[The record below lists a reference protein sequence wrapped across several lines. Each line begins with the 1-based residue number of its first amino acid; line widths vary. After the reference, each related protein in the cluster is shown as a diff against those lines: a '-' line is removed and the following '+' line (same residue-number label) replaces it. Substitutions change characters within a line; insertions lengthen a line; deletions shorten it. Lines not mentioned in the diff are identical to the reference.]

1 MKKIALFAAAMMIC
15 AGMAFAQSPVK
26 KTDNTKAKTET
37 KQDVKKDAQVQ
48 QPNAQAKH
56 CGNCPNHAKAANAST
71 LAPKPECKKNDA
83 GCCKKDCKKQ
93 ENNATKKENDSKA
106 AVKK

>member
-15 AGMAFAQSPVK
+15 TGMAFAQTPVK

-37 KQDVKKDAQVQ
+37 KQDVKQDKTAQA
-48 QPNAQAKH
+48 PNAQAKH
-56 CGNCPNHAKAANAST
+56 CGNCPNHTKSVNANTMAT
-71 LAPKPECKKNDA
+71 KPECKKNESN
-83 GCCKKDCKKQ
+83 CSKKDCKKQ
-93 ENNATKKENDSKA
+93 ENNAAKKENDSKA